1 MLREEVVAVIVD
13 KIIEAYNE
21 HGRQELE
28 AARTALIDTYAVMA
42 SAPRVYTKASQYAM
56 SLGETGTREGIR
68 VPGLGHM
75 STPRG
80 AAAAMAFLSHSI
92 EYDDWLAEAL
102 IHVGSVSIPII
113 LAYGRERQ
121 MSEILKT
128 IIASYEAALY
138 LGSYYGRSH
147 YTYWHSTSSTGALVA
162 ATAYILVRHGPQ
174 RRILESAIDVASA
187 YMGGLWTV
195 NNSQA
200 LYKPLSP
207 ANAVLTGLLAGTA
220 AETEPARIPGALH
233 ESCRLLR
240 GECTLKMF
248 DKRGILLNGYKLYPT
263 CRHSHTTI
271 EAVKRLLEKTK
282 VYLDGIKE
290 IQVRVF
296 KEAINV
302 AGKQYPV
309 SVEEAR
315 FSIPHLVTTMLL
327 YRSVDFET
335 ISKSLNDP
343 RIKSLRRKVVLVEDE
358 DYTSRYPEEQP
369 STVTIKTGNK
379 QYSETVLHPKGD
391 PRRGDNKEEVLSK
404 ARSLKKYM
412 PPIDQAI
419 LDKLIDAEPDT
430 VLAEI
435 LE

>member
-1 MLREEVVAVIVD
+1 MGKDVVADIVD

-21 HGRQELE
+21 LGRQELE

-42 SAPRVYTKASQYAM
+42 AAPRVYKKASLYAM
-56 SLGETGTREGIR
+56 RLGETGRKEGIR
-68 VPGLGHM
+68 IPGLGHM

-80 AAAAMAFLSHSI
+80 ASAAMAFLSHSL

-162 ATAYILVRHGPQ
+162 ATTYILVRHGPQ
-174 RRILESAIDVASA
+174 RKLLESTLDIASA
-187 YMGGLWTV
+187 YIGGLWTI

-207 ANAVLTGLLAGTA
+207 TNAVLTGLLAGAA

-240 GECTLKMF
+240 GECTMKSF
-248 DKRGILLNGYKLYPT
+248 EKRGIVLNGYKLYPT

-271 EAVKRLLEKTK
+271 EAVEKILEKTQ
-282 VYLDGIKE
+282 VYPDGIQE
-290 IQVRVF
+290 IKVRLF

-302 AGKQYPV
+302 AGKQDPV

-315 FSIPHLVTTMLL
+315 FSIPHLVATMLVH
-327 YRSVDFET
+327 RSVDFET

-343 RIKSLRRKVVLVEDE
+343 RIKSLRRKVVLVEDK
-358 DYTSRYPEEQP
+358 DYTARYPEEQP
-369 STVTIKTGNK
+369 STVTIKIRNK
-379 QYSETVLHPKGD
+379 EYSETVLHPKGD
-391 PRRGDNKEEVLSK
+391 PRRGDNILGVLHK

-412 PPIDQAI
+412 TPIDQAV
-419 LDKLIDAEPDT
+419 LDKLIDAEPDMI
-430 VLAEI
+430 LAEI

>member
-1 MLREEVVAVIVD
+1 MGKDMVVGIVD

-21 HGRQELE
+21 HGGQELE
-28 AARTALIDTYAVMA
+28 AARIALIDTYAVMA
-42 SAPRVYTKASQYAM
+42 AAPRVYKKASLYATR
-56 SLGETGTREGIR
+56 LGETGTKEGIR

-121 MSEILKT
+121 MSEILQA

-162 ATAYILVRHGPQ
+162 ATTYILVRHGPH
-174 RRILESAIDVASA
+174 RKLLESTIDVASA
-187 YMGGLWTV
+187 YMGGLWTI
-195 NNSQA
+195 NDSQA

-220 AETEPARIPGALH
+220 AETEPARILGALY

-240 GECTLKMF
+240 GECTLKTF

-271 EAVKRLLEKTK
+271 EAVEKILEKTQA
-282 VYLDGIKE
+282 YLEGIQE
-290 IQVRVF
+290 IQVRLF

-302 AGKQYPV
+302 AGKQDPV

-315 FSIPHLVTTMLL
+315 FSIPHLVATMLV
-327 YRSVDFET
+327 YRSIDFEI

-343 RIKSLRRKVVLVEDE
+343 RIKSLRRKVVLVEDK

-369 STVTIKTGNK
+369 STVTIKIRNRK
-379 QYSETVLHPKGD
+379 YSETVLHPKGD
-391 PRRGDNKEEVLSK
+391 PRRGNSTVEVLNK
-404 ARSLKKYM
+404 AKRLKKYM
-412 PPIDQAI
+412 TPIDQAV
-419 LDKLIDAEPDT
+419 LDKLIKAGLNT

-435 LE
+435 LK